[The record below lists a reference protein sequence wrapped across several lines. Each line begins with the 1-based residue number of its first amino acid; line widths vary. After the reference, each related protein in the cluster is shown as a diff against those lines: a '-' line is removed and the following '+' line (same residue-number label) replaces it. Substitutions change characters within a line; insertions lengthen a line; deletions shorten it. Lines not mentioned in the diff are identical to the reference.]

1 MSSLRKG
8 WTDKSDKS
16 TKMELGC
23 ARERAEK
30 VYLHFAGA
38 GMSSQTSC
46 ILRGVLEHEWK
57 EWGRNEKGGV
67 GWGVEGGL
75 PDQRSSLIPQTRS
88 CKCSREV
95 KPQIWHPKPWGEIYL
110 VCELL
115 QQDHKHKN
123 GNDVNMCKH
132 GLGSQT
138 KPKLERFCQVYEMST
153 SSSLSALLNL
163 FENTRW
169 KSSPAYN
176 CKAVHGD
183 CSRQKEVTASVCGR
197 L

>member
-1 MSSLRKG
+1 MCKGEDRESLFTLCWSRDEL
-8 WTDKSDKS
+8 TDQLHL
-16 TKMELGC
+16 TGC
-23 ARERAEK
+23 AWTWVKRVRE
-30 VYLHFAGA
+30 
-38 GMSSQTSC
+38 
-46 ILRGVLEHEWK
+46 EW
-57 EWGRNEKGGV
+57 E
-67 GWGVEGGL
+67 GWGGMGSGGGL

-138 KPKLERFCQVYEMST
+138 KPKLERFCQVYEMS
-153 SSSLSALLNL
+153 SLVSELKKACSLWIAQAAVLLH
-163 FENTRW
+163 F
-169 KSSPAYN
+169 
-176 CKAVHGD
+176 
-183 CSRQKEVTASVCGR
+183 
-197 L
+197 